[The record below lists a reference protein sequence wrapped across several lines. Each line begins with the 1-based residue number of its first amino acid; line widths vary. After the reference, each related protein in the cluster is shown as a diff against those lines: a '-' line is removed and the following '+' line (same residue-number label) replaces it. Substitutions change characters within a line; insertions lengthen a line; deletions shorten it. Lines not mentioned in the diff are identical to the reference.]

1 MNYRTITLKSRTS
14 GAYRTVRTDASAT
27 ASVFVCDERLHDYV
41 HDAHGVD
48 PLACDFAYP
57 LTPLQEECAKDA
69 ARVQTVCD
77 LFLAMR
83 HLPEAQRPT
92 ILHPAIAAPYSQP
105 KENRLMKIENVTLI
119 DGVRADTFDDDA
131 LIAMITECEHRIEHY
146 KGIKTPSRKITAKI
160 EELEQNIAQLVKLL
174 DARE

>member
-1 MNYRTITLKSRTS
+1 MNYRTIVLKSRTS
-14 GAYRTVRTDASAT
+14 GAYRTARTDASAT

-41 HDAHGVD
+41 HDAHDVD

-57 LTPLQEECAKDA
+57 LIPLQERYAKGD
-69 ARVQTVCD
+69 
-77 LFLAMR
+77 
-83 HLPEAQRPT
+83 PT
-92 ILHPAIAAPYSQP
+92 IASTAELYHVMSAFPEKKDVIRFDLTLSPP

-119 DGVRADTFDDDA
+119 DGVRAETFDDDT
-131 LIAMITECEHRIEHY
+131 LIAKITECEHQVEHY